1 MALAGGTAGAAGQ
14 GAWQSLC
21 ALVRRRPAGS
31 GDGDGYED
39 GQGAAGQR
47 ELEEL
52 RAAPG
57 DTARARALAEALTVR
72 VGQDAEFGRE
82 LEVWLSRHGGGGVHM
97 GIYGGTQ
104 GTVVQ
109 SQHIGTLNLGGSQ
122 RPAAEDRP

>member
-21 ALVRRRPAGS
+21 ALVRRRPAAHS
-31 GDGDGYED
+31 DGDED
-39 GQGAAGQR
+39 AQGVTGQR

-52 RAAPG
+52 RASPD
-57 DTARARALAEALTVR
+57 DTERARALARALAVR
-72 VGQDAEFGRE
+72 ARQDAEFGQE
-82 LEVWLSRHGGGGVHM
+82 LDAWRNRHGGGSVNM

-109 SQHIGTLNLGGSQ
+109 AQHIGTLNVG
-122 RPAAEDRP
+122 RPERPGADG